1 MMAAGGSAPE
11 LFTSVIGKTRN
22 SLCKILTIFKEYSSL
37 NPMLV
42 LVPLLEA
49 PYSMFSL
56 LLECALFSASK
67 LENIFKKIFSNIENF
82 SKIFGKIE
90 NLKMTVEFQR
100 NTSTDMVAVI
110 SRLFILY
117 CFATRFNLGLL

>member
-1 MMAAGGSAPE
+1 MQK
-11 LFTSVIGKTRN
+11 LID
-22 SLCKILTIFKEYSSL
+22 FKEYSSL

-49 PYSMFSL
+49 PYSTYSL

-67 LENIFKKIFSNIENF
+67 LKKKFFFKFSRTLKIFRNFFSQIE
-82 SKIFGKIE
+82 S
-90 NLKMTVEFQR
+90 LKMTVEFQR
-100 NTSTDMVAVI
+100 NPPTNMVAVI